1 MKESFTEIFFC
12 IFWYAWVF
20 IGKYFWYT
28 YLSYTLYLC
37 IHYNIKLSNLCP
49 FFTNKFIKCWS
60 AFSMSVCPFQR
71 LNWMNK
77 TRIKLNWHHYCHHY
91 CHHSRTLYNIL
102 KQTVLDTHMIMRT
115 KCFEILYVSVGCL
128 LLFCNIKNHHEI
140 KLD

>member
-1 MKESFTEIFFC
+1 MKESFTEIFFLYILVC
-12 IFWYAWVF
+12 MSFHWKILL
-20 IGKYFWYT
+20 I

-77 TRIKLNWHHYCHHY
+77 TRIKLNWHHYCHH
-91 CHHSRTLYNIL
+91 SRTLYNIL